1 MARTEGDALL
11 FGVSYLGVADLFSK
25 GTSSPQTTELNA
37 PKRAPTLM
45 KWVNI
50 SAVESAGLIAVL
62 TIAAPPGHKK
72 WPIFGGAL
80 SLAITYFQYVY
91 AKQCGMQSME
101 PGTEDYDATPKPGA
115 HSSGMRIRGTTR

>member
-50 SAVESAGLIAVL
+50 SAIESAALIMVL
-62 TIAAPPGHKK
+62 TIAAPRGHKV
-72 WPIFGGAL
+72 WPIIGGAM
-80 SLAITYFQYVY
+80 SLAVTYTQYVY
-91 AKQCGMQSME
+91 AKQCGLQSME
-101 PGTEDYDATPKPGA
+101 DGTEDYAVAAPGA
-115 HSSGMRIRGTTR
+115 HSGGKRVRGTTR